1 MAYGVANH
9 QTQAMVLIVAKL
21 RLAHPLGA
29 CQGAP
34 HPKNHPRIEIV
45 A

>member
-21 RLAHPLGA
+21 RPASMLLLFY
-29 CQGAP
+29 
-34 HPKNHPRIEIV
+34 
-45 A
+45 